1 LAFDTLNLK
10 NMKDSRS
17 SHPTAKNENEAS
29 SAEAAP
35 QKSLEA
41 GNGSTIFRVD
51 TGSKGRGLFAS
62 HDIAPG
68 SLIHEA
74 PCLRVVKEEYDKF
87 MRFTILEHYLFNT
100 DKGDKLLALGCG
112 SLFNHSRHPNVDYR
126 LDSTNLCIRYICGH
140 KIIRKDEELCIS
152 YGGNLWFNDTSEGEH
167 ESSESDDDTTDGMA
181 NFLNR
186 LEL

>member
-1 LAFDTLNLK
+1 
-10 NMKDSRS
+10 MKDSRS
-17 SHPTAKNENEAS
+17 SHPTAENENEAS

>member
-1 LAFDTLNLK
+1 
-10 NMKDSRS
+10 MKESRS
-17 SHPTAKNENEAS
+17 SPSTTENENETIS
-29 SAEAAP
+29 EEAAP
-35 QKSLEA
+35 QKSLKA

-62 HDIAPG
+62 QDIAPG

-87 MRFTILEHYLFNT
+87 MRFTILEHYLFNA
-100 DKGDKLLALGCG
+100 DKGDKILALGYG

-126 LDSTNLCIRYICGH
+126 VDSTNLCIRYICGH
-140 KIIRKDEELCIS
+140 KIIKDEELTIS
-152 YGGNLWFNDTSEGEH
+152 YGGKLWFDDASEGEH